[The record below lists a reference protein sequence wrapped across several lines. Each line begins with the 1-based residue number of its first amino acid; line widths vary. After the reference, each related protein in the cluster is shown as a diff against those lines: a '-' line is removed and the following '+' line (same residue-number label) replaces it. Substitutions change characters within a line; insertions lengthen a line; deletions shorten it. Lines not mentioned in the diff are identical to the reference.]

1 MIEIKNKCDCC
12 GCAACDNIC
21 PQNCITM
28 IEDDEGFLYPTVN
41 QQRCVNCNLCVHTCP
56 MIEAQKIKQ
65 PAETEKRM
73 AYAAYA
79 RDKNL
84 RLQSSSGGI
93 FSLLAEW
100 ILQKEGVVF
109 GAAYD
114 KNFLAH
120 HIAIEK
126 VEDLPVLRGSKYL
139 QSRTEKAFQQ
149 VRDYLNSGEM
159 VLYTGTACQIAG
171 LKRYLRKEYPNLYT
185 IDVLCHGVPS
195 PKVWEKYIGCMQNNT
210 HLTNINFRDKI
221 HGWKQYSVTM
231 KYEDDIKKSEAYWEN
246 PYMRMF
252 LKNICLRPSCYACR
266 YKEMNR
272 PSDITIGDAWGINDY
287 MPEMDD
293 DNGTSV
299 VITHSDKGIKML
311 RAIEGK
317 MVVQEA
323 ELDQILPPSADS
335 RKSVT
340 PHMNRK
346 KFFRKLSEGESFQD
360 LEKCLY
366 PTKIEKIQHKGKKLL
381 QLLTNREN
389 HFNF

>member
-1 MIEIKNKCDCC
+1 MLEIKNKCDCC

-41 QQRCVNCNLCVHTCP
+41 QQRCINCNLCVHVCP
-56 MIEAQKIKQ
+56 MIKAQNVSN
-65 PAETEKRM
+65 PENTEKHA

-79 RDKNL
+79 KDKDL
-84 RLQSSSGGI
+84 RLHSSSGGV
-93 FSLLAEW
+93 FSLSAEW
-100 ILQKEGVVF
+100 ILQQGGIVF

-114 KNFLAH
+114 RNFLVH
-120 HIAIEK
+120 HIAIER
-126 VEDLPVLRGSKYL
+126 VEDLSVLRGSKYL

-149 VRDYLNSGEM
+149 VRDYLDTGKL

-195 PKVWEKYIGCMQNNT
+195 PKVWKKYIECMQNDS
-210 HLTNINFRDKI
+210 HLKDINFRDKV
-221 HGWKQYSVTM
+221 HGWKQFSLTM
-231 KYEDDIKKSEAYWEN
+231 KYENGIIDTQVFGKN

-266 YKEMNR
+266 YKEMDR
-272 PSDITIGDAWGINDY
+272 PSDITIGDAWGIDSY

-299 VITHSDKGIKML
+299 VITHSHRGSEML
-311 RAIEGK
+311 EAIEEK
-317 MVVQEA
+317 MVVRKA

-346 KFFRKLSEGESFQD
+346 KFFWKLSTEESFQD

-366 PTKIEKIQHKGKKLL
+366 PTKIEKIKHKGKKLL
-381 QLLTNREN
+381 RLVMSQEKRRSV
-389 HFNF
+389 

>member
-12 GCAACDNIC
+12 GCGACDNIC

-28 IEDDEGFLYPTVN
+28 IEDDEGFLYPTVD
-41 QQRCVNCNLCVHTCP
+41 QQRCVNCNLCVHVCP
-56 MIEAQKIKQ
+56 MIEAQNVSH
-65 PAETEKRM
+65 PANAEKHT

-79 RDKNL
+79 KDKNL
-84 RLQSSSGGI
+84 RLHSSSGGV
-93 FSLLAEW
+93 FSLSAEW
-100 ILQKEGVVF
+100 ILQQGGIVF

-114 KNFLAH
+114 KNFLVH

-126 VEDLPVLRGSKYL
+126 IEDLPVLRGSKYL

-149 VRDYLNSGEM
+149 VRDYLNAGKM

-171 LKRYLRKEYPNLYT
+171 LKKYLRKEYPNLYT

-195 PKVWEKYIGCMQNNT
+195 PKVWEKYVGDVQSNS
-210 HLTNINFRDKI
+210 HLRNINFRDKK

-231 KYEDDIKKSEAYWEN
+231 KYEDDLIYSQSYWEN

-252 LKNICLRPSCYACR
+252 LKNICLRPSCHACK
-266 YKEMNR
+266 YKEMDR
-272 PSDITIGDAWGINDY
+272 PSDITIGDAWGIDSY

-299 VITHSDKGIKML
+299 VITHSHRGSEML
-311 RAIEGK
+311 EAIEEK
-317 MVVQEA
+317 MVVRKA

-346 KFFRKLSEGESFQD
+346 KFFCKLSTGESFQD
-360 LEKCLY
+360 LEKCLH
-366 PTKIEKIQHKGKKLL
+366 PTKIERIKHKGKKLL
-381 QLLTNREN
+381 RWLMSKEN
-389 HFNF
+389 HSSV